1 MRVSRDELCVSVT
14 TPDVSGNVSGC
25 IPLNPVKAASN
36 FPWLGGLAS
45 SWERVVWHSL
55 QISWRPAVGT
65 TTDGIMCYGVDWEPK
80 PGSYS
85 VSRSAVT
92 SLSPVKDHPVWQ
104 ATDTQPWRGPTGM
117 LQSRRHYLL
126 TATDLDDACP
136 GSLLY
141 SVKGAPKTKD
151 NFLGEL
157 WIRYDL
163 TFIGPR
169 QAPA

>member
-1 MRVSRDELCVSVT
+1 MHSPQSGESGVELPLVGWFGVELGARGMAQSPDLVETSRRYNYRWHYVL
-14 TPDVSGNVSGC
+14 
-25 IPLNPVKAASN
+25 
-36 FPWLGGLAS
+36 WGGL
-45 SWERVVWHSL
+45 
-55 QISWRPAVGT
+55 G
-65 TTDGIMCYGVDWEPK
+65 PK
-80 PGSYS
+80 PGSYL

-141 SVKGAPKTKD
+141 SVKRAPKTKD